1 MPTGNPPC
9 NAHAHLGSRHP
20 RAPGAGGGSW
30 DRLQLR
36 VTPAAPGLVPLLVT
50 ILRERG
56 YAAGATSEIDRTLDC
71 SMSGSSTSSSSE
83 EWCLRT
89 PRNTSES
96 RFRPESRA
104 TFVQGYAGIPGLVAE
119 QVRPP
124 SATAQSDPAPQSH
137 TTASP
142 GRSASPSTRT
152 TGRHRHRLVGHL
164 VRPPGTEST
173 SRVILDEELPTG
185 AHTIAIPDEVP
196 AQASFATVSIGP
208 LVHAFIVGPMPSRTT
223 MARLPNPSSA

>member
-20 RAPGAGGGSW
+20 RAPCAGGGSW

-56 YAAGATSEIDRTLDC
+56 YAAGATNEIDRTLDC
-71 SMSGSSTSSSSE
+71 SMPGSSTSSSSE

-96 RFRPESRA
+96 RFRPGSGRDL
-104 TFVQGYAGIPGLVAE
+104 VQGYAGIPGLVAE

-142 GRSASPSTRT
+142 GRSASPSTD
-152 TGRHRHRLVGHL
+152 HR
-164 VRPPGTEST
+164 
-173 SRVILDEELPTG
+173 
-185 AHTIAIPDEVP
+185 
-196 AQASFATVSIGP
+196 AS
-208 LVHAFIVGPMPSRTT
+208 
-223 MARLPNPSSA
+223 PSSPGGPPRSSPRNRKHLTSNSGRGTPHRRAHHRDPG

>member
-56 YAAGATSEIDRTLDC
+56 YAAGATNEIDRTLDC

-142 GRSASPSTRT
+142 GRSASPSTD
-152 TGRHRHRLVGHL
+152 HR
-164 VRPPGTEST
+164 
-173 SRVILDEELPTG
+173 
-185 AHTIAIPDEVP
+185 
-196 AQASFATVSIGP
+196 AS
-208 LVHAFIVGPMPSRTT
+208 
-223 MARLPNPSSA
+223 PSSPGGPPRSSPRNRKHLTSNSGRGTPHRRAHHRDPG

>member
-20 RAPGAGGGSW
+20 RAPCAGGGSW

-56 YAAGATSEIDRTLDC
+56 YAAGATNEIDRTLDC
-71 SMSGSSTSSSSE
+71 SMPGSSTSSSSE

-142 GRSASPSTRT
+142 GRSASPSTD
-152 TGRHRHRLVGHL
+152 HR
-164 VRPPGTEST
+164 
-173 SRVILDEELPTG
+173 
-185 AHTIAIPDEVP
+185 
-196 AQASFATVSIGP
+196 AS
-208 LVHAFIVGPMPSRTT
+208 
-223 MARLPNPSSA
+223 PSSPGGPPRSSPRNRKHLTSNSGRGTPHRRAHHRDPG

>member
-9 NAHAHLGSRHP
+9 NVHAHLGSRHP

-56 YAAGATSEIDRTLDC
+56 YAAGATNEIDRTLDC
-71 SMSGSSTSSSSE
+71 SMPGSSTSSSSE

-96 RFRPESRA
+96 RFRPGSGRDLRPRLRRHPRTGRRA
-104 TFVQGYAGIPGLVAE
+104 GETALRDGTIG
-119 QVRPP
+119 P
-124 SATAQSDPAPQSH
+124 SASIPYDGQS
-137 TTASP
+137 
-142 GRSASPSTRT
+142 RSIGISLDADHRASPSSPGGPPRSSPRNRKHLTSNS
-152 TGRHRHRLVGHL
+152 GRGTPHRRAHHRD
-164 VRPPGTEST
+164 PG
-173 SRVILDEELPTG
+173 
-185 AHTIAIPDEVP
+185 
-196 AQASFATVSIGP
+196 
-208 LVHAFIVGPMPSRTT
+208 
-223 MARLPNPSSA
+223 

>member
-56 YAAGATSEIDRTLDC
+56 YAAGATNEIDRTLDC
-71 SMSGSSTSSSSE
+71 SMPGSSTSSSSE

-119 QVRPP
+119 QMRPP

-142 GRSASPSTRT
+142 GRSASPSTD
-152 TGRHRHRLVGHL
+152 HR
-164 VRPPGTEST
+164 
-173 SRVILDEELPTG
+173 
-185 AHTIAIPDEVP
+185 
-196 AQASFATVSIGP
+196 AS
-208 LVHAFIVGPMPSRTT
+208 
-223 MARLPNPSSA
+223 PSSPGGPPRSSPRNRKHLTSNSGRGTPHRRAHHRDPG